1 MSDKDTKDIVENE
14 SEETKTELI
23 DEERTIEQEREES
36 IEVLNEQTPEVKI
49 ISETEKD
56 VMDASFEVIQAQD
69 PIQKYKP

>member
-1 MSDKDTKDIVENE
+1 MKDTKDIVENE

-56 VMDASFEVIQAQD
+56 EMDASFEVIQAQD